1 MNSCKSNYS
10 LFINYS
16 KLVVDW
22 VGGFNCP
29 NNSCSPLI
37 ADCKY
42 LLNQLPRVKLKHYY
56 KKTNRCA
63 DVLVRHGAG
72 LMEEFIVYNFPLVT
86 IINCIIFTITYLR
99 FELLSV
105 SLCESTTSLFI
116 TSNVYFVVRLAS
128 IFHSGHYIDMLCT
141 SCVWCVGNE
150 LLLLLLLLGQF

>member
-72 LMEEFIVYNFPLVT
+72 LMEEFIVYNSPLVT
-86 IINCIIFTITYLR
+86 IINCIIFTIIYLC

-105 SLCESTTSLFI
+105 SLCEFTTLLII
-116 TSNVYFVVRLAS
+116 TSNMYFVVRLAS

-141 SCVWCVGNE
+141 SCV
-150 LLLLLLLLGQF
+150 